1 MYWQGEGQGSS
12 HFRSSDSKS
21 ETSIDVSE
29 LLTQGLGRQIFFN
42 HISVFLLNFSKFFTH
57 IFQNTLKLFITLQ
70 GK

>member
-29 LLTQGLGRQIFFN
+29 LLTQGLGHQIFFN
-42 HISVFLLNFSKFFTH
+42 HISVFS
-57 IFQNTLKLFITLQ
+57 
-70 GK
+70 